1 MVLLMTA
8 LDLNEDCVTIDK
20 CRICDSTDIHEILNL
35 GIQPLANNLR
45 AIFDKSIEKKFPL
58 ILVRCRDCTS
68 IQLSVNVNPKL
79 MFQEYLWVTGTTET
93 ARRHC
98 AILAEEVMKYT
109 KDSAAVL
116 EIGSNDGTLLREF
129 RKLTKGKIYGVD
141 PAKDI
146 SDSARTNDINIH
158 SDFFDLRFA
167 IDFEKDYGDV
177 DIIIARNVLSHV
189 PDLIDVMK
197 GIEKLLSEEGVFIVE
212 FHEASRI
219 LNEIHYDSIYHE
231 HTFYHSI
238 RSMTEAQ
245 SKVGLIPFDIMESPI
260 SGGSFVLISSKST
273 RKPTQRLLNAIER
286 ESSLGVLNE
295 AAWLTFAKLAKKNLE
310 DVNDFLES
318 NSKRKIRAF
327 GASARSS
334 TLMNAIGERAKGLEA
349 IADNNPLKWGKLSP
363 GSQLKIDSPKNVIQ
377 SDTEIVFICPFN
389 FEDEIVKYLRDEIHW
404 HGNVFLPLPGEPRFY
419 AI

>member
-1 MVLLMTA
+1 MTVL
-8 LDLNEDCVTIDK
+8 DINEDCVTIDK
-20 CRICDSTDIHEILNL
+20 CRICDSLDIQEILNL
-35 GIQPLANNLR
+35 GLQPLANNLR
-45 AIFDKSIEKKFPL
+45 DILDDSTEKKFPL
-58 ILVRCRDCTS
+58 ILVRCGECTS
-68 IQLSVNVNPKL
+68 IQLSVNVNPRL

-109 KDSAAVL
+109 NDSAAIL

-129 RKLTKGKIYGVD
+129 RKLSKGKIHGVD

-146 SDSARTNDINIH
+146 SDAARTSNIDIH
-158 SDFFDLRFA
+158 ADFFNLRFA
-167 IDFEKDYGDV
+167 IDFEKNLGKV
-177 DIIIARNVLSHV
+177 DIVIARNVLSHV

-197 GIEKLLSEEGVFIVE
+197 GIDKVLSEEGIFIVE

-260 SGGSFVLISSKST
+260 SGGSFVLISSKTT

-295 AAWLTFAKLAKKNLE
+295 AAWLTFANLANKNLQ
-310 DVNDFLES
+310 DINHFLES

-363 GSQLKIDSPKNVIQ
+363 GSHLKIDSPKNVIQ

-389 FEDEIVKYLRDEIHW
+389 FEDEIVKYLHDEIHW
-404 HGNVFLPLPGEPRFY
+404 HGDVFLPLPGQPRIY
-419 AI
+419 KI